1 MEVEQVSYRDIT
13 LSISPRSTV
22 FPGDPPVSIE
32 AFSSIQEHG
41 CTTSQMHFSL
51 HTGTHLDAPR
61 HLFDGGGTVDQI
73 PLDVLIG
80 PAQLFD
86 FGDVRHGLGEGD
98 VRREWIEGTRRVL
111 IKTGA
116 SRRIKECGFCAD
128 FGYLRTDA
136 AEFLV
141 RSGVQL
147 VGIDSLS
154 IDGYDADQLPVH
166 RLLLAS
172 GVVIVE
178 ALDLQDIAPG
188 AYELICLPIKV
199 EADGAPVRAALAPR
213 QD

>member
-1 MEVEQVSYRDIT
+1 MDLRQASYRDIT

-41 CTTSQMHFSL
+41 CTTSQMQLSL

-61 HLFDGGGTVDQI
+61 HLFDAGETVDQI

-86 FGDVRHGLGEGD
+86 FGDVRYGLGAGD
-98 VRREWIEGTRRVL
+98 LQSQWAEGTRRAL

-116 SRRIKECGFCAD
+116 SRRLKEHGFCED
-128 FGYLRTDA
+128 FGYLQTDA

-154 IDGYDADQLPVH
+154 IDGFNAADLPVH
-166 RLLLAS
+166 RLLLAA

-178 ALDLQDIAPG
+178 ALDLQDVSQG

-199 EADGAPVRAALAPR
+199 EADGAPVRAALVH
-213 QD
+213 